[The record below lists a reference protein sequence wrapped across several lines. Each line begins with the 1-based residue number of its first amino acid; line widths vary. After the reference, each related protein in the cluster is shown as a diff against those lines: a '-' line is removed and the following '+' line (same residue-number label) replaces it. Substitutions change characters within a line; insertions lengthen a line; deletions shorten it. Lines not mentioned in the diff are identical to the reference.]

1 VATTSDGNFIKLRSR
16 AQAAHLMSAIAGFA
30 RPATSHDLPVTLDAA
45 DNRALAAAAMP
56 LNAEEGY
63 PASVMTIPLIGH
75 EGTRVDPGKLVAFR
89 HNEKNKSARQD
100 YLNSVAAVVADKMA
114 RTVNGEPTTLAAEKI
129 LTDMQKATTSF
140 ADRVKDT
147 LSIEAIAI
155 EAVPVMVPFALNGA
169 RLSDA
174 ALAAAS
180 AVAAGALKLRM
191 NRPHRYIRRAKP
203 RSTDGLVAE
212 RSRSLRRGPRVCGRG
227 CSSGLAARSFRVAL
241 RAGVGGVVRSPV
253 PGVVRR
259 PG

>member
-1 VATTSDGNFIKLRSR
+1 
-16 AQAAHLMSAIAGFA
+16 
-30 RPATSHDLPVTLDAA
+30 
-45 DNRALAAAAMP
+45 
-56 LNAEEGY
+56 
-63 PASVMTIPLIGH
+63 VMTIPLIGH

-155 EAVPVMVPFALNGA
+155 EAVPVMVLFALNGA

-191 NRPHRYIRRAKP
+191 NRPHRYIRRAK
-203 RSTDGLVAE
+203 
-212 RSRSLRRGPRVCGRG
+212 
-227 CSSGLAARSFRVAL
+227 AANVLNWA
-241 RAGVGGVVRSPV
+241 
-253 PGVVRR
+253 
-259 PG
+259 